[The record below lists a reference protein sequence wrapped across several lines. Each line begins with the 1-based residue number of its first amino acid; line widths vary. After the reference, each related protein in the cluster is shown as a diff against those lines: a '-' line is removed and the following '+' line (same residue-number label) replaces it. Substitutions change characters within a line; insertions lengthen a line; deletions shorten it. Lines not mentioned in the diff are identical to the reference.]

1 MQFLLMIPLIM
12 VALMGAHWIEVRLH
26 KRRTPLNQLLHSDSI
41 HILTEAEKRILKI
54 LDDLY
59 AKRVLEAEVHRTDD
73 VAWLELTFDTRYVLV
88 PSMHVN
94 LTQFAGRQQEE
105 IQDDSQVRK
114 TLTVGT
120 PQDLI
125 RKRTQ

>member
-1 MQFLLMIPLIM
+1 MK
-12 VALMGAHWIEVRLH
+12 VRLQ
-26 KRRTPLNQLLHSDSI
+26 KSLTPLNQLLHSDSI

-59 AKRVLEAEVHRTDD
+59 VNRVLEAEVHRTDD
-73 VAWLELTFDTRYVLV
+73 VAWLELIFDTRYVLV

-94 LTQFAGRQQEE
+94 LTQFARRQQEE
-105 IQDDSQVRK
+105 MLDDSQVRK

-125 RKRTQ
+125 RKRIQ